1 MLDQIN
7 AMSSKLNQIQGLRG
21 LSIIGVFLS
30 HWYAG
35 AASSGILSMRWADA
49 LAWMNLGKYGVELF
63 FMISGFVILRSLKRH
78 TSMTSFGIDRIA
90 RIYPTFFALH
100 CLVFFTG
107 PFVHYKLF
115 EDIGVHDWLQLFWT
129 NVLLLPGVFAMPI
142 AQTVSWSLSYE
153 VLFYL
158 VAALTYAIHARQARA
173 MAVLFACAAG
183 TLFASMHP
191 RALFFLPGVLAY
203 FAYRDGA
210 VQVKLSNA
218 LALVAVLAFLWLWR
232 NVRPEDGKTLM
243 QAMSVSSVSGL
254 GILAALACA
263 GIFFFHVLLG
273 NNCVAK
279 ICSHPFMVRLGD
291 ISYSFYLLHVLVM
304 FPVKRITSALVQP
317 RAGDFIA
324 FLSFGILSF
333 VVTLVLSAWSRQWL
347 ELKAGNALK
356 KWLSVRCLTGA
367 NLHP

>member
-1 MLDQIN
+1 MN
-7 AMSSKLNQIQGLRG
+7 SKLKSIQGLRG
-21 LSIIGVFLS
+21 LSITGVFLS

-35 AASSGILSMRWADA
+35 ATSAGMLSIQWSDA

-63 FMISGFVILRSLKRH
+63 FMISGFVILGSLKRH
-78 TSMTSFGIDRIA
+78 ASMTSFGIDRIA
-90 RIYPTFFALH
+90 RIYPAFFSLH
-100 CLVFFTG
+100 CLVFFAG

-115 EDIGVHDWLQLFWT
+115 EGVEISDWLQLFWT
-129 NVLLLPGVFAMPI
+129 NVFLLPGVFAMPI
-142 AQTVSWSLSYE
+142 AQTVAWSLSYE

-158 VAALTYAIHARQARA
+158 LAALTFALHVRQARA

-183 TLFASMHP
+183 AVFASIHP

-210 VQVKLSNA
+210 LQVRLPDA
-218 LALVAVLAFLWLWR
+218 LALAAVLGFLCLWR

-243 QAMSVSSVSGL
+243 QAMSVSGVSGL

-263 GIFFFHVLLG
+263 GIFFLHVLIGG
-273 NNCVAK
+273 NHVARF
-279 ICSHPFMVRLGD
+279 CSLPVMIRLGD
-291 ISYSFYLLHVLVM
+291 ISYSFYLLHVIVM
-304 FPVKRITSALVQP
+304 FPVKRLTMAFIQP

-333 VVTLVLSAWSRQWL
+333 SVTLVLSAWSRQWL
-347 ELKAGNALK
+347 EVKAGNALK
-356 KWLSVRCLTGA
+356 QWLSLRRIAGS
-367 NLHP
+367 NLNP

>member
-1 MLDQIN
+1 MTKST
-7 AMSSKLNQIQGLRG
+7 AMSSKLNSIQGLRG
-21 LSIIGVFLS
+21 LSITGVFLS

-35 AASSGILSMRWADA
+35 ATSSGMLSIRWADA

-63 FMISGFVILRSLKRH
+63 FMISGFVILGSLKRH
-78 TSMTSFGIDRIA
+78 TSIRSFGVDRIA
-90 RIYPTFFALH
+90 RIYPAFLAMH
-100 CLVFFTG
+100 CLVFFAG

-115 EDIGVHDWLQLFWT
+115 EDVGISDWLQLFWT
-129 NVLLLPGVFAMPI
+129 NVLLLPGVFTMPI
-142 AQTVSWSLSYE
+142 AQTVAWSLSYE

-158 VAALTYAIHARQARA
+158 LAALTYALHARQARA

-183 TLFASMHP
+183 TVFVSMHP

-203 FAYRDGA
+203 FVYRNGTL
-210 VQVKLSNA
+210 QVRLPDA
-218 LALVAVLAFLWLWR
+218 LALATVLAFLWLWR
-232 NVRPEDGKTLM
+232 NVRPEDGKTLI

-254 GILAALACA
+254 GILAALTCA

-273 NNCVAK
+273 DNCVTRF
-279 ICSHPFMVRLGD
+279 CSLPFMVRLGD
-291 ISYSFYLLHVLVM
+291 ISYSFYLLHVIVM
-304 FPVKRITSALVQP
+304 FPVKRITTALVQP

-333 VVTLVLSAWSRQWL
+333 AVTLVLSAWSRQWL
-347 ELKAGNALK
+347 EVKAGNALK
-356 KWLSVRCLTGA
+356 QWLSLRWTARA